1 MDGTIVAEEQVSS
14 NEGASTFQAFEG
26 TFLGIYMTGE
36 YDQSNESLRQVIFP
50 VVPGNSIPSSTPPR
64 KDHAKSSTP
73 RHGPKGGE
81 CQSVCDLRDL
91 SCLLRCSLLLKARA
105 QKEHLYFFSAVEGF
119 RAGEV
124 GDVSLG
130 EVALPLGGITTRK

>member
-1 MDGTIVAEEQVSS
+1 
-14 NEGASTFQAFEG
+14 
-26 TFLGIYMTGE
+26 MTGNI
-36 YDQSNESLRQVIFP
+36 SRGSW
-50 VVPGNSIPSSTPPR
+50 GTASPSSTPPR

-73 RHGPKGGE
+73 RHEPKGGE
-81 CQSVCDLRDL
+81 CQRVCDLRDL